1 MGLNICTP
9 IFFVAKQPIPMEL
22 MEETPAS
29 RNVAGAVPARGWK
42 DAQTWQ
48 PTEKAVCAREIENL
62 EHLRTCCSIVYKYD
76 LSKMMFDSY
85 VYVICS
91 PYTLVN

>member
-29 RNVAGAVPARGWK
+29 RNVAGAVPARG
-42 DAQTWQ
+42 
-48 PTEKAVCAREIENL
+48 
-62 EHLRTCCSIVYKYD
+62 
-76 LSKMMFDSY
+76 
-85 VYVICS
+85 
-91 PYTLVN
+91 